1 MRGQGEEGKVKGK
14 VNTNGATLLHVA
26 TCNNGYYAIITV
38 IIIIMYKVVIIISQ
52 LLTTLRILIQSVE
65 TMQIVQQTANY

>member
-1 MRGQGEEGKVKGK
+1 M

-26 TCNNGYYAIITV
+26 TCNNGYDAIIT
-38 IIIIMYKVVIIISQ
+38 IIKIIMYKVVIIISQ

-65 TMQIVQQTANY
+65 TMQTVQQTANY

>member
-1 MRGQGEEGKVKGK
+1 M

-26 TCNNGYYAIITV
+26 TCNNGYDAIITI

-65 TMQIVQQTANY
+65 TMQTVQQTANY

>member
-1 MRGQGEEGKVKGK
+1 MKGK

-26 TCNNGYYAIITV
+26 TCNNGYYAIIT